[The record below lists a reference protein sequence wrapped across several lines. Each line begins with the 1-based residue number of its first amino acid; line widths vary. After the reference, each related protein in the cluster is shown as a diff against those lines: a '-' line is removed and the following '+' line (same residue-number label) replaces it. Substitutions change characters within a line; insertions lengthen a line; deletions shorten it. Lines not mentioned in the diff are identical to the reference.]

1 MPDTQHDAVL
11 ERFNRTA
18 EAYVQHGGQR
28 DAAEKLAKR
37 LEFAGVKPVDRV
49 LDVAC
54 GPGAFVLAAAP
65 RVRFARGIDLTPGM
79 LRQARQFQ
87 RERGIENVGFDRGEA
102 EHLPYA
108 DGTFDLV
115 SCQFAFHH
123 MPHPEASLREM
134 VRVTRPGGHLLIV
147 DSLGPEDAATLEL
160 RDRIERL
167 RDASHTNSLSA
178 ASCLALFEKHG
189 LVVRKQKVQKWSHS
203 LSEWM
208 LRAGVKP
215 SDKTYQAVRRAI
227 EESMPGDRAGFA
239 PEVQGDDLLIQ
250 HYQGVF
256 LLEKRA

>member
-1 MPDTQHDAVL
+1 MPGTQHDAVQ

-28 DAAEKLAKR
+28 DAPDKLSKR
-37 LEFAGVKPVDRV
+37 LEFAGVRPTDDI

-79 LRQARQFQ
+79 LRQARQGQ
-87 RERGIENVGFDRGEA
+87 RERGIENACFDRGEA
-102 EHLPYA
+102 ERLPYA

-115 SCQFAFHH
+115 CCQFALHH
-123 MPHPEASLREM
+123 MPHPEASLCEM
-134 VRVTRPGGHLLIV
+134 VRVTRPGGRLLLM
-147 DSLGPEDAATLEL
+147 DSLGPEDPATLEL

-167 RDASHTNSLSA
+167 RDASHTNSLSVA
-178 ASCLALFEKHG
+178 GCLALFKKNQ
-189 LVVRKQKVQKWSHS
+189 LAVLNQKVRKWSHS
-203 LSEWM
+203 LREWM

-215 SDKTYQAVRRAI
+215 SDQAYQLVRRAI

-239 PEVQGDDLLIQ
+239 PEVQDDDLLIQ
-250 HYQGVF
+250 HYQGMF

>member
-1 MPDTQHDAVL
+1 MPDIQHDAVL

-18 EAYVQHGGQR
+18 EAYVQHGAER
-28 DAAEKLAKR
+28 DATEKLAKR
-37 LEFAGVKPVDRV
+37 LEFAGVKPADLM

-79 LRQARQFQ
+79 LRQARQLR
-87 RERGIENVGFDRGEA
+87 RERGIENAGFDRGEA
-102 EHLPYA
+102 EDLPYA
-108 DGTFDLV
+108 NGIFDLV

-134 VRVTRPGGHLLIV
+134 IRVTRPAGRLLIV
-147 DSLGPEDAATLEL
+147 DSLGPEDPATRKL

-178 ASCLALFEKHG
+178 AGCLALFEKNG
-189 LVVRKQKVQKWSHS
+189 LAVLKQKVQKWSHS
-203 LSEWM
+203 LTEWM

-215 SDKTYQAVRRAI
+215 SDEAYRAVRRAI

-250 HYQGVF
+250 HCHGTF
-256 LLEKRA
+256 LLEKRL

>member
-1 MPDTQHDAVL
+1 MPGTQHDAVQ

-18 EAYVQHGGQR
+18 EAYVQHGRER
-28 DAAEKLAKR
+28 DAPEKLAKR
-37 LEFAGVKPVDRV
+37 VEFAGAKPADLI

-54 GPGAFVLAAAP
+54 GPGAFVLAAASQ
-65 RVRFARGIDLTPGM
+65 VRFACGIDLTPGM
-79 LRQARQFQ
+79 LRQARQLQ
-87 RERGIENVGFDRGEA
+87 RERGIENAAFDRGEA
-102 EHLPYA
+102 EQLPYA

-134 VRVTRPGGHLLIV
+134 VRVTKAGGRLLIL
-147 DSLGPEDAATLEL
+147 DSLGPEDAAALAL

-178 ASCLALFEKHG
+178 AGYLALFEKNG
-189 LVVRKQKVQKWSHS
+189 LTVLKQKARKWSHP
-203 LSEWM
+203 LTEWM
-208 LRAGVKP
+208 LRAGVKR
-215 SDKTYQAVRRAI
+215 SDEAYRAVRRAI
-227 EESMPGDRAGFA
+227 EESMPGDRAAFA

-250 HYQGVF
+250 HCQGTF